1 METIPCHPV
10 NKSGE
15 PLTASASIIVGD
27 TVIKSTDTDVNEE
40 GKKEMPILP
49 SVPNPFTVEVERKS

>member
-1 METIPCHPV
+1 V

-15 PLTASASIIVGD
+15 PL

-40 GKKEMPILP
+40 GKKETPNLP
-49 SVPNPFTVEVERKS
+49 SVTKPFTVEVERKT